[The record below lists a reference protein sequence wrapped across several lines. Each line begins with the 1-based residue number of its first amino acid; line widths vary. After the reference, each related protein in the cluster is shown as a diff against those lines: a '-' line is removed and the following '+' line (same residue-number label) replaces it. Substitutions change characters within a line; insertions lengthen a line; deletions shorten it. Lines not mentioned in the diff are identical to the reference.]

1 MSNGFPVIQLPIRFV
16 SLITILISVG
26 IFLLLENVLPAQEPT
41 PSSITPTEQ
50 VLQIPEWLP
59 SGPDFWTSPEGL
71 GSTLQVMLLLTVLS
85 LAPAILLMTTCFVR
99 IIVVLSLLRQALG
112 TQQSVSYT
120 HLRAHET

>member
-50 VLQIPEWLP
+50 VLQIPDWLP
-59 SGPDFWTSPEGL
+59 SGPDFWTSPEGV

-85 LAPAILLMTTCFVR
+85 LAPAI
-99 IIVVLSLLRQALG
+99 
-112 TQQSVSYT
+112 
-120 HLRAHET
+120 